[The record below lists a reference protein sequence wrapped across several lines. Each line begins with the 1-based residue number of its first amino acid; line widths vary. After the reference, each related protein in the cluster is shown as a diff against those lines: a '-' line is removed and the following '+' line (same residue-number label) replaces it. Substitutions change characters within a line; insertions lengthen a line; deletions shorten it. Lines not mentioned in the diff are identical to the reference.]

1 MGALRKL
8 NDHYF
13 SLRPNTLLKGVI
25 LSVALFQAERRISLA
40 QDRCAGDPS
49 SRW

>member
-1 MGALRKL
+1 MEALRKL
-8 NDHYF
+8 NDDYF

-25 LSVALFQAERRISLA
+25 LSVAVFQAERRISLA
-40 QDRCAGDPS
+40 QDRCAGDPL